1 MDNTVYPVNLETLA
15 MVAGRLG
22 FAFKSEPDRER
33 VTVFVQGQHTR
44 LIVHANLGVMKD
56 EGLPWY
62 IRFLTFSPDFE
73 PGKVGVAV
81 DRLFHWINERNS
93 ELLFGRYYYDKRTD
107 TVAFEI
113 AIPANGGI
121 LGEDL
126 TDLFWIATASVD
138 QAHKDLMALAEV
150 PKPKAPARRR
160 TPSPK
165 PPTTS
170 TSKPRRTTRRKTEE

>member
-15 MVAGRLG
+15 TVAGRLG
-22 FAFKSEPDRER
+22 FAFKSEPDRQR

-44 LIVHANLGVMKD
+44 LIVHANLGVMKE

-73 PGKVGVAV
+73 PLAAGIPA
-81 DRLFHWINERNS
+81 DRLLHWINDKNA
-93 ELLFGRYYYDKRTD
+93 ELLFGRYYLDERTD

-113 AIPANGGI
+113 AMPANGGI

-138 QAHKDLMALAEV
+138 QAHKDLIALVKA
-150 PKPKAPARRR
+150 PKAKKSTRRR
-160 TPSPK
+160 TPS
-165 PPTTS
+165 TTA
-170 TSKPRRTTRRKTEE
+170 KPRRATRRKNEDKSEE

>member
-1 MDNTVYPVNLETLA
+1 MDNTVYPVSLETLA
-15 MVAGRLG
+15 AVAGRLG
-22 FAFKSEPDRER
+22 FAFKSEADRQR
-33 VTVFVQGQHTR
+33 VTVFVQGQHAR
-44 LIVHANLGVMKD
+44 LIVHANLGVMKE

-73 PGKVGVAV
+73 PLKAGIPP
-81 DRLFHWINERNS
+81 DRLMHWINDKNA
-93 ELLFGRYYYDKRTD
+93 ELLFGRYYLDERTD

-138 QAHKDLMALAEV
+138 QAHKDLIALAET
-150 PKPKAPARRR
+150 PKPSAKPAARRR
-160 TPSPK
+160 TPSPN
-165 PPTTS
+165 P
-170 TSKPRRTTRRKTEE
+170 KPRRATRRKTEG

>member
-1 MDNTVYPVNLETLA
+1 MDNKVYPVTLETLA
-15 MVAGRLG
+15 TVAGRLG
-22 FAFKSEPDRER
+22 FAYKSEPDRDR
-33 VTVFVQGQHTR
+33 VTIFVQGQHSR
-44 LIVHANLGVMKD
+44 LIVHANLGVMKE

-73 PGKVGVAV
+73 PVKAGLST
-81 DRLFHWINERNS
+81 DRLMHWINDKNA
-93 ELLFGRYYYDKRTD
+93 ELLFGRYYFDERTD

-138 QAHKDLMALAEV
+138 QAHKDLVALTKV
-150 PKPKAPARRR
+150 PKPKAKTTARRR
-160 TPSPK
+160 TPSATP
-165 PPTTS
+165 
-170 TSKPRRTTRRKTEE
+170 KPRRPVRRKTEE